1 MKEPRPEDYLTEDD
15 YEAAV
20 RCPALPRSTN
30 LTRHMKRYFVTSIN
44 RSPDAGVMEQ
54 DICSLAKRIYTNVI
68 VDADKLHKIVDY
80 LKLQQDIILAQK
92 PRRKPVSIG
101 FTENH
106 IVPGAMVNIG
116 SSAINLVLV
125 QGEIQ

>member
-1 MKEPRPEDYLTEDD
+1 
-15 YEAAV
+15 
-20 RCPALPRSTN
+20 
-30 LTRHMKRYFVTSIN
+30 MKRYFVTSVYKAA
-44 RSPDAGVMEQ
+44 DAGVMEQ

-68 VDADKLHKIVDY
+68 VDSDKIHKIVDY
-80 LKLQQDIILAQK
+80 LKLQQDIIIAQK

-106 IVPGAMVNIG
+106 IVPGAWVNIG
-116 SSAINLVLV
+116 SSTINLVLV